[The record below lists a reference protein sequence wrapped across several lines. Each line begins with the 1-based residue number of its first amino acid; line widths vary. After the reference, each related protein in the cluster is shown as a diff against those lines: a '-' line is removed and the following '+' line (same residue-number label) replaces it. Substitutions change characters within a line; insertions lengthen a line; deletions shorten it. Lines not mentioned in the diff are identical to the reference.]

1 MAFPARSIS
10 SGRNKKFIV
19 PLSRRACRRLPLT
32 GKSNQDLYR
41 SFEMKTT
48 SSTEN
53 LIETPQPHW
62 VSRTAFQILAAI
74 FFLNQAA
81 LATAL
86 YFGSVWFAVPLV
98 LTASHLMHGM
108 LIGFHEASHGLL
120 RKTRRL
126 NEIDGVII
134 GIFSLMSFS
143 LYRAAHQLHHAYL
156 ATERDVELW
165 PFVIPGTPRWARVL
179 AAILELSLGLL
190 FTPFLF
196 ARTFL
201 RAGSP
206 IRNKKLRRRI
216 WAEYALAAGVW
227 VCLLAAMTWWGA
239 WKYFLCMYL
248 APAFLASNMQSWRK
262 YIEHVGLTGSTVNS
276 STRSIVSEG
285 PLGRLV
291 AFTLLHEPYHGV
303 HHRHAGL
310 PHAELPQFALELEP
324 KNPDELSPFPSYRHA
339 LMDLFRSL
347 PDPRAG
353 AQWLKATLQ

>member
-1 MAFPARSIS
+1 
-10 SGRNKKFIV
+10 
-19 PLSRRACRRLPLT
+19 LPLT
-32 GKSNQDLYR
+32 EKSNRLPDLNA
-41 SFEMKTT
+41 MNT
-48 SSTEN
+48 SSPA
-53 LIETPQPHW
+53 ETVLEAPQPHW
-62 VSRTAFQILAAI
+62 VSRAAFPILAAI

-81 LATAL
+81 LGTAL
-86 YFGSVWFAVPLV
+86 YFGSVWFSVPLV

-126 NEIDGVII
+126 NEIDGIII
-134 GIFSLMSFS
+134 GTFSLMSFS

-165 PFVIPGTPRWARVL
+165 PFVIPGTPRWVRVL
-179 AAILELSLGLL
+179 SAVLELGCGLL
-190 FTPFLF
+190 FTPFVF

-201 RAGSP
+201 RADSP

-216 WAEYALAAGVW
+216 WTEFGLMAGVW
-227 VCLLAAMTWWGA
+227 VCLLAAVTWWGA

-248 APAFLASNMQSWRK
+248 VPALLASDMQSWRK

-285 PLGRLV
+285 WLGKLV

-310 PHAELPQFALELEP
+310 PHAELPLLASELQP
-324 KNPDELSPFPSYRHA
+324 KNPGEVSPFPSYRHA
-339 LMDLFRSL
+339 FLHLLRSL
-347 PDPRAG
+347 RDPRAG
-353 AQWLKATLQ
+353 AQWLKATTR